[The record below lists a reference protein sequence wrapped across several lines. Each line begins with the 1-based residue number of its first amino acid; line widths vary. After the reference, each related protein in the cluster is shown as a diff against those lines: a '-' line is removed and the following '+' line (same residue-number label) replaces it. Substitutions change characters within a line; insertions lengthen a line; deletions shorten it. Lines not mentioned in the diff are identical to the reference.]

1 MNYNFNGKTIRI
13 PDDEL
18 AKNMR
23 VLNLSKEEAIEM
35 YLEDNGYLKN
45 AEVEA
50 LTKKAKD
57 NKAVVH
63 DAKADKPR
71 RQVKREWKP
80 DEEKEKLIE
89 ILANCLKNEG
99 FEPKITNKS
108 KIIEF
113 DVGENHFKL
122 DLIRQRNHKNK

>member
-18 AKNMR
+18 AKNMK
-23 VLNLSKEEAIEM
+23 VLNLTKEEAIEM
-35 YLEDNGYLKN
+35 YLEDEGYLEN
-45 AEVEA
+45 EEVEA

-71 RQVKREWKP
+71 KQVKRERKP
-80 DEEKEKLIE
+80 DEEKENLIE
-89 ILANCLKNEG
+89 ILANCLKNAG
-99 FEPKITNKS
+99 FKAEITNKS
-108 KIIEF
+108 KLIEF
-113 DVGENHFKL
+113 SVGENHYKL
-122 DLIRQRNHKNK
+122 DLIKKRPPKN